1 MMFKMFS
8 KALDVILPEKEAEP
22 YIPDFKYL
30 SRKRQMI
37 LEKGGGRG
45 GLTI

>member
-22 YIPDFKYL
+22 HIPDFKYL
-30 SRKRQMI
+30 RKRQMI
-37 LEKGGGRG
+37 LEKVAA
-45 GLTI
+45 TEVD